1 MAALASTRLEMCH
14 TPKQTAEM
22 NSSHLISNSR
32 LFFRGF
38 MAPEVLA
45 EKMYRY
51 EVDWYS
57 FGATLWSVAKRRL
70 PPK

>member
-1 MAALASTRLEMCH
+1 
-14 TPKQTAEM
+14 
-22 NSSHLISNSR
+22 
-32 LFFRGF
+32 

-45 EKMYRY
+45 GKLYSY

-57 FGATLWSVAKRRL
+57 FGATLYSVAKRRL